1 MAARI
6 AFLLFGIF
14 LFGPGSGYYI
24 GAGLGPGPRDGLMTG
39 LAKRGHPVRTVRTA
53 IELAALAIGA
63 ALGGTVGVG
72 TVVFALAA
80 GPNVHF
86 FLTIIPPP
94 GPPSRRP
101 TQTHQS
107 PGPPQ
112 PPSPRPPR
120 SRHAL
125 VHNGAGITRR
135 T

>member
-39 LAKRGHPVRTVRTA
+39 LAKRGHPVRTVRTG

-63 ALGGTVGVG
+63 ALGVTVGVG
-72 TVVFALAA
+72 TVVFALSV

-86 FLTIIPPP
+86 SLTRKQI
-94 GPPSRRP
+94 GRESSWERVC
-101 TQTHQS
+101 QY
-107 PGPPQ
+107 
-112 PPSPRPPR
+112 
-120 SRHAL
+120 
-125 VHNGAGITRR
+125 V
-135 T
+135 

>member
-39 LAKRGHPVRTVRTA
+39 LAKRGHPVRTVRTG

-72 TVVFALAA
+72 TVGFALAV

-86 FLTIIPPP
+86 FLTRLTPPAP
-94 GPPSRRP
+94 R
-101 TQTHQS
+101 
-107 PGPPQ
+107 
-112 PPSPRPPR
+112 SPRPTPPAEAPR
-120 SRHAL
+120 HL
-125 VHNGAGITRR
+125 PPHE
-135 T
+135 